1 LNSIAHSTVISPF
14 QNADSDCAKR
24 IFGSPSIY
32 AHSQVGSISYSI
44 TGTDDCAGLS
54 VGRRENLGRR
64 LLLGAYNEAFHSLSQ
79 YSYSNSR
86 LISIPN
92 LRGADLQLRDDFSES
107 FEPLL
112 QIVNACDFPRPARLL
127 YRLQNRFIEF
137 RMIVTE
143 AAIPHSAH
151 RLRIRIPAGA
161 QRVGCI
167 FDFAF
172 ASRKS

>member
-32 AHSQVGSISYSI
+32 AHSQVGKDLKISQGGIVSP
-44 TGTDDCAGLS
+44 TALPVPMTA
-54 VGRRENLGRR
+54 
-64 LLLGAYNEAFHSLSQ
+64 Q